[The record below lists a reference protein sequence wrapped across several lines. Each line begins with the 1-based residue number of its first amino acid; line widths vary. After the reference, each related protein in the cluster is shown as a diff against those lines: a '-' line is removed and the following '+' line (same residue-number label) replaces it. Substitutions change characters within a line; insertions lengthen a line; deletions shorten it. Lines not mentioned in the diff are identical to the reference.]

1 MHYRSSVTMAAVISG
16 NGLGLGVSTWA
27 ELGGGAQGSS
37 GIARLRDGIF
47 VNVANGNL
55 VTQGQD
61 ESFLGQGLQTSLIR
75 TYNSAAGLGVAGADG
90 WQLSLDRRL
99 EVVGSPATQVRR
111 ILGDG
116 SEQVFTWSATRQAFV
131 AGYLPPEHVSCRRN
145 RWLDWF
151 RFGGDERRERRE
163 QRED

>member
-1 MHYRSSVTMAAVISG
+1 MAAVISG

-61 ESFLGQGLQTSLIR
+61 ESFLGQGLQTNLIR
-75 TYNSAAGLGVAGADG
+75 TYNSAAGLAVAGADG
-90 WQLSLDRRL
+90 WQLSLDR
-99 EVVGSPATQVRR
+99 
-111 ILGDG
+111 
-116 SEQVFTWSATRQAFV
+116 
-131 AGYLPPEHVSCRRN
+131 CC
-145 RWLDWF
+145 
-151 RFGGDERRERRE
+151 
-163 QRED
+163 